1 MRYNPRLVFP
11 AGEDVFVADLTIVR
25 ELSPGPAAKM
35 SRKILRQI
43 PTHFGRLVYLASL
56 RDSPAGNYTHAPF
69 IEAVGPE
76 VASRTLAVS
85 HHTVFAEWI
94 ALPLAGQKS
103 DLIDYFGE
111 TRSTLDPRRFRD
123 LPPATAHD
131 VERQLF
137 FTDLETLLDLLRFE
151 QNAGAPIPAAS
162 LRP

>member
-11 AGEDVFVADLTIVR
+11 TGEDAFVADFTIIR
-25 ELSPGPAAKM
+25 ELSPEPAVEMWK
-35 SRKILRQI
+35 RILRQI

-69 IEAVGPE
+69 TDAVGPE
-76 VASRTLAVS
+76 VAGRMLALS

-103 DLIDYFGE
+103 DLIDYFSE
-111 TRSTLDPRRFRD
+111 TGAILDPHRFRD

-137 FTDLETLLDLLRFE
+137 FTDLETLRDLLRFE